1 MKYTKLTLLTTAFFL
16 VILSFHCKHDPDIV
30 PGNGNGNGGGNNP
43 GDTTE
48 IHTCDPD
55 TVYFRNDVLPLLL
68 SNCTTSGCHDQ
79 ETAQKGVVLIDY
91 ASVISTGDIKP
102 GDPDGS
108 EIFEKITET
117 DPDKRMPPPPNT
129 ALTPDQINIIK
140 TWIEQ
145 GALNNSCDS
154 GCDTT
159 NVTFSGTVWPTL
171 ENNCVGCHSGNT
183 PSGGILLTNY
193 NEVVAIAVNGK
204 LQGAINHQPNFSPMP
219 KNGNKLSDCS
229 IREIEIWIEN
239 GTPNN

>member
-102 GDPDGS
+102 GNPDGS

-140 TWIEQ
+140 IPRICYTYQTSNLFGDWNI
-145 GALNNSCDS
+145 N
-154 GCDTT
+154 T
-159 NVTFSGTVWPTL
+159 NKF
-171 ENNCVGCHSGNT
+171 
-183 PSGGILLTNY
+183 
-193 NEVVAIAVNGK
+193 
-204 LQGAINHQPNFSPMP
+204 
-219 KNGNKLSDCS
+219 
-229 IREIEIWIEN
+229 
-239 GTPNN
+239 